1 MDKKWLRSAQRFF
14 TARPLANINMTDKK
28 VSLRLRLGTMFLDH
42 FIMCFIIVPPL
53 IVMSLIIKSE
63 PFQTKPIETF
73 AFYLMMLVYLNKD
86 FTKGKSISK
95 RILGL
100 RVVDRKTGEPASDF
114 QCFLRNMTIP
124 IWPLEVF
131 VSLFSQTRRLG
142 DLIANTKLKISEKE
156 EATSILRDLK
166 KKKLTQATLWSLV
179 VGIVYMGGLWY
190 LMDRLIGI

>member
-1 MDKKWLRSAQRFF
+1 
-14 TARPLANINMTDKK
+14 MTNKK
-28 VSLRLRLGTMFLDH
+28 VSRGLRLGTMFLDH

-53 IVMSLIIKSE
+53 IVMSLVVKSE
-63 PFQTKPIETF
+63 PFEAKPIETF

-86 FTKGKSISK
+86 FVNGKSISK

-100 RVVDRKTGEPASDF
+100 RVVDRKTGASASEL

-131 VSLFSQTRRLG
+131 VSLFSTDRRLG
-142 DLIANTKLKISEKE
+142 DLIANTKVEVSEKE
-156 EATSILRDLK
+156 QATSILQDLK
-166 KKKLTQATLWSLV
+166 KKRLTQISLWTLV

-190 LMDRLIGI
+190 LMDRLTGI